1 MNKPLKIGIIG
12 LGRFGRC
19 YFKTFNQLDSASV
32 VWVCSAEENDI
43 KEALETVNNKSD
55 IKTTVNYKDIL
66 NDKEVDAVAIITP
79 GSTHY
84 SLTKEA
90 LKSDKHVIVEKPLAF
105 NSKNAEELIVISDKK
120 RKVLMAGH
128 LHLFNPGIIK
138 LKADIKSGLF
148 GKINYIHS
156 FGAGN
161 GPIRLDMS
169 ALWDY
174 FPHDVSILLYLL
186 DECPLSLSVNG
197 ASYINKG
204 MEDLVTMDI
213 KFPRNIFAT
222 AIGTWLYPL
231 KKRELV
237 VVGEKLY
244 AVFDD
249 YAAKDKL
256 RYYDM
261 GNGDAQGKAA
271 MGDNDYRAVDIEDTK
286 PLTVQLKHF
295 LDCIQNNKD
304 PLTSGKEALE
314 VVKVLEYAEKSL
326 KNNGLVVEVPK

>member
-1 MNKPLKIGIIG
+1 MNRPLNIGIIG
-12 LGRFGRC
+12 LGRFGRN
-19 YFKTFNQLDSASV
+19 YFKTFNQIDNAFV
-32 VWVCSAEENDI
+32 TWICSAKENDI

-55 IKTTVNYKDIL
+55 IKTTINYKDIL
-66 NDKEVDAVAIITP
+66 NNKEVDAVAIVTP

-90 LKSDKHVIVEKPLAF
+90 LRSDKHVIVEKPLAF
-105 NSKNAEELIVISDKK
+105 NSKDGEELIEISNKK

-148 GKINYIHS
+148 GKINYMHS
-156 FGAGN
+156 FGSGN
-161 GPIRLDMS
+161 GPIRKDMN

-174 FPHDVSILLYLL
+174 FPHDVSIFLYLL
-186 DECPLSLSVNG
+186 GECPLSLSVNG
-197 ASYINKG
+197 ASYINKSV
-204 MEDLVTMDI
+204 EDLVTMDI
-213 KFPRNIFAT
+213 KFPKNIFAT

-256 RYYDM
+256 RYYDR
-261 GNGDAQGKAA
+261 GSGAVQGKVD
-271 MGDNDYRAVDIEDTK
+271 GEYQAVDIEDTK

-295 LDCIQNNKD
+295 LECIQNNKE
-304 PLTSGKEALE
+304 PLTSGDEALK

-326 KNNGLVVEVPK
+326 KNNGLMVKVPK